1 MSQLSLPTI
10 KIEPFSGDY
19 NKLLSFIDTF
29 NSLVHNNPNLDFIN
43 KFLHLKNC
51 LTGNAAKTIQ
61 HLEIISDNY
70 MIAYTLLAQRFK
82 NEKLIVQRHI
92 DSILDILQI
101 HKTNGMNLRQLLDNI
116 KIHTKAL
123 NSLGEN
129 TNNWSTLLLFI
140 ITRKLDF

>member
-51 LTGNAAKTIQ
+51 LT
-61 HLEIISDNY
+61 
-70 MIAYTLLAQRFK
+70 AYTLLEQRFK